1 MLGAIF
7 AEAPEA
13 DAYLAAAAQAAEA
26 EAMAMASEIVEAAE
40 IGAKDEQ
47 FDAQDSCSDLT
58 LTSLCWSP
66 FSDLQ
71 IEVLLRSLA
80 RAL

>member
-47 FDAQDSCSDLT
+47 FDAQT
-58 LTSLCWSP
+58 AARIWH
-66 FSDLQ
+66 LQ
-71 IEVLLRSLA
+71 VFVGAHFRTFRLRYCFEA
-80 RAL
+80 

>member
-47 FDAQDSCSDLT
+47 FDAQT
-58 LTSLCWSP
+58 A
-66 FSDLQ
+66 
-71 IEVLLRSLA
+71 A
-80 RAL
+80 RI